1 MFYASVFLCPMPH
14 GVSYPHSF
22 MLPQTSRLG
31 SQEVSLAFEPQKVNG
46 AVLMVHLCNT
56 NC

>member
-14 GVSYPHSF
+14 GVSF